1 MQVKRCFVGKPAPVI
16 FRPVNLG
23 SMDKP
28 PSRLRDLRDSL
39 KISQADAAAH
49 AGISRSHLSK
59 IEHGA
64 DPMSF
69 EVALRLSLLYRV
81 SIAELL
87 PPEHDMRGVEV
98 VMDREEKGI
107 LAAIRKMPDD
117 EKRTILKLLTGR
129 ASV

>member
-1 MQVKRCFVGKPAPVI
+1 
-16 FRPVNLG
+16 
-23 SMDKP
+23 MDKP
-28 PSRLRDLRDSL
+28 HSKLRDLRDGR

-69 EVALRLSLLYRV
+69 EVALRLSLLYRLL
-81 SIAELL
+81 IAELL
-87 PPEHDMRGVEV
+87 PADHDMRGVEV
-98 VMDREEKGI
+98 VTDRAEKGI
-107 LAAIRKMPDD
+107 LDALRRMPED

-129 ASV
+129 EAA